1 MYLYISF
8 KKRKKQIQRLVG
20 DPREES
26 VHCGTDQVVGEQVR
40 GASGVCGG
48 GGKDYPQIDN

>member
-40 GASGVCGG
+40 GASGVCVW
-48 GGKDYPQIDN
+48 GGKE